1 MKMTI
6 STIDESQRKA
16 ASVAGFMYLFL
27 MVTAIF
33 AEIYVPSTLI
43 VSGNVAE
50 TARNIMASER
60 LFRISIAADLIT
72 FAGDVVLI
80 IALYTL
86 LKPVNRSL
94 ALLAAF
100 WRLAETAIL
109 VVVTLTSL
117 VVLLLL
123 SGADYLQAFSTDQLQ
138 ALARLSLS
146 VHSVGF
152 NIGGI
157 FLGLGSAVFSYLL
170 LKSTYIPRTL
180 AAWGIFSSLLLLI
193 SFFAILVFPNLAGVL
208 TPACYVPIF
217 IFEVTAG
224 LWFLVKGVRPSG
236 VAGTESS
243 SV

>member
-1 MKMTI
+1 MAI
-6 STIDESQRKA
+6 STTDESQRKA
-16 ASVAGFMYLFL
+16 ASVAGFMYVFL

-33 AEIYVPSTLI
+33 AEIYIPSKLI

-60 LFRISIAADLIT
+60 LFRISIAFDLIT

-86 LKPVNRSL
+86 LKPINQNL

-100 WRLAETAIL
+100 WRLVETAIL
-109 VVVTLTSL
+109 VVVTVTSI

-138 ALARLSLS
+138 ALARLSISL
-146 VHSVGF
+146 HTAGF

-157 FLGLGSAVFSYLL
+157 FLGLGSTVFSYLL
-170 LKSTYIPRTL
+170 FKSKYIPRTL
-180 AAWGIFSSLLLLI
+180 AGWGIFASLLLLI

-217 IFEVTAG
+217 IFEVTVG
-224 LWFLVKGVRPSG
+224 LWLLVKGVRPSG
-236 VAGTESS
+236 VTSAIR
-243 SV
+243 